1 MDQFGEI
8 TIKDKFLDAVI
19 NGEIGEDD
27 GFGVTVTLKE
37 FRKHFQDKIKTG
49 YISSFLPAA
58 VMDGN
63 QETPSHTKYL
73 KRAKKGIYRVH
84 PDAIE
89 EHRNN
94 KISEENQLGADTTP
108 ANEFNHE

>member
-1 MDQFGEI
+1 MTHSDEV

-19 NGEIGEDD
+19 NNDIGKDD
-27 GFGVTVTLKE
+27 GFGVVVTLKE
-37 FRKHFQDKIKTG
+37 FRKHFKDEITSD
-49 YISSFLPAA
+49 YINSFLPAA

-63 QETPSHTKYL
+63 QENPSHTKYL

-89 EHRNN
+89 NHKHN
-94 KISEENQLGADTTP
+94 KNINQEPSEDETTQSFSC
-108 ANEFNHE
+108 E